1 MPPRQQRNEAAFNLS
16 DLIRIVRRR
25 FLWFAVPA
33 ALGLMVA
40 AGVALGLPPIY
51 EAETK
56 ILIEAQGI
64 PQRLVETTVVQ
75 DKETR
80 FNNISVLI
88 LARDNLAS
96 IINEFDL
103 YSEENAP
110 MEQRVQMMRDDITI
124 EPILPRIVDPRRP
137 VEVNSLRIAYRGKEP
152 KLIADVA
159 NQLARDF
166 IRENLESRAEDAEG
180 TSEFLEAE
188 LGRATQELNRIAHDI
203 TDFKEQHLGELP
215 EQLAEN
221 RRRLERL
228 SNELSIKQA
237 ELETARNQTSMI
249 RAQLH
254 DLRMA
259 NATGDDNP
267 LKRRQAYA
275 AQLSSFLAR
284 GFTEKHPDV
293 IRTRAE
299 LAQLDQQLSAAEE
312 DDPVRAPTREETALM
327 GELRHYE
334 VTLQVMAE
342 DTERIAED
350 IAKYE
355 ARIENTPRH
364 AARLAHLE
372 SSYQTQQSSIR
383 ELQTKKMLA
392 DIARAM
398 EVKQKGEKFRVI
410 ESAVPPHFPVRP
422 NRPLIFVVGAI
433 LGLMAGVAL
442 MVVRELTDSRLH
454 TLAEL
459 QAGLPLPILGTV
471 PVIRLPSEIA
481 EARARIRRLGLSAAA
496 AVVLIATVGAGAYFY
511 LSGDS
516 ERIVSVPSQLDEEAG
531 DV

>member
-1 MPPRQQRNEAAFNLS
+1 MPARQKRNEAAFNLA
-16 DLIRIVRRR
+16 DLVRIVRRR

-33 ALGLMVA
+33 SLGLMVA
-40 AGVALGLPPIY
+40 AIVALGLPPIY

-80 FNNISVLI
+80 FNNISLLI

-96 IINEFDL
+96 IINELDL
-103 YSEENAP
+103 YSEESAP
-110 MEQRVQMMRDDITI
+110 MEERVQHMRDDITI

-221 RRRLERL
+221 RRKLERL

-237 ELETARNQTSMI
+237 ELETARNQSSMI
-249 RAQLH
+249 RAQIH
-254 DLRMA
+254 DLRLA
-259 NATGDDNP
+259 TATGDDNP
-267 LKRRQAYA
+267 VKRRAAYS
-275 AQLSSFLAR
+275 AQLASFLAR

-299 LAQLDQQLSAAEE
+299 LAQLEQQLSAAAE
-312 DDPVRAPTREETALM
+312 DDSVHVPTREETALL
-327 GELRHYE
+327 GELRHYD
-334 VTLQVMAE
+334 VMLQVLAE

-355 ARIENTPRH
+355 TRIENTPRH

-372 SSYQTQQSSIR
+372 SSYQTQQAAIR

-410 ESAVPPHFPVRP
+410 ESAVPPHFRC
-422 NRPLIFVVGAI
+422 R
-433 LGLMAGVAL
+433 
-442 MVVRELTDSRLH
+442 RTSRSGR
-454 TLAEL
+454 T
-459 QAGLPLPILGTV
+459 
-471 PVIRLPSEIA
+471 
-481 EARARIRRLGLSAAA
+481 AR
-496 AVVLIATVGAGAYFY
+496 
-511 LSGDS
+511 
-516 ERIVSVPSQLDEEAG
+516 
-531 DV
+531 